1 MAALIIKK
9 PVSKHVQFH
18 TIEIGT
24 VFSIDDHDDDVYMKI
39 HPVEGAVEGQIDLEM
54 LYNAV
59 SLVDFHT
66 YEIDGRD
73 DVLVCDAE
81 LNLKPA

>member
-9 PVSKHVQFH
+9 RASKHVQFH

-24 VFSIDDHDDDVYMKI
+24 VFSVDDHDDDIYMKI
-39 HPVEGAVEGQIDLEM
+39 YPVEVLAERQTDIDM

-66 YEIDGRD
+66 YEIDGED
-73 DVLVCDAE
+73 DVLICDAE
-81 LNLKPA
+81 LNLKHA